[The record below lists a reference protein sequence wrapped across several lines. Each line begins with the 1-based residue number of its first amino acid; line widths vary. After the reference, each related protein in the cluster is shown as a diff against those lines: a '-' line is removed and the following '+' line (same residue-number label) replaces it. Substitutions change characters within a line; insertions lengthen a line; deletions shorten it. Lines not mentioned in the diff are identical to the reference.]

1 MIPPILSALLY
12 CNSPVLFTQRLL
24 IKSPQVKFI
33 PLQKT
38 NVGVFIF
45 KVSFSNGRKG
55 FLSTLKEETRGGKR
69 VSGECVA
76 ATGTRAAAPGPSPR
90 VLSYILLLK
99 IPLNAN
105 SDVLSH
111 FWHPP
116 RHSPSLQPRRHPMAC
131 PGSCFRRC

>member
-38 NVGVFIF
+38 NVGVSIF

-55 FLSTLKEETRGGKR
+55 FLSTLKKKQE
-69 VSGECVA
+69 GEKESVEGVWLPQA
-76 ATGTRAAAPGPSPR
+76 R
-90 VLSYILLLK
+90 VLLPQDPAQGCCLTS
-99 IPLNAN
+99 
-105 SDVLSH
+105 
-111 FWHPP
+111 F
-116 RHSPSLQPRRHPMAC
+116 C
-131 PGSCFRRC
+131 